1 MPKVNYDGVIPI
13 VRYFENRMRIARTAV
28 MTLLAL
34 VFGAGF
40 GLMLGGAVE
49 ALAPTKDVWLAGDL
63 HVHTCYSHDAY
74 CGPGDD
80 NTGPDEAYTAGVPVE
95 ARFKEAA
102 ARGLDYLAIT
112 DHNDIR
118 SATDPGFGTSGVIG
132 IPGYEASIR
141 GHAQMLGTTQIYDSG
156 DQSTAA
162 IQGMENALH
171 KTGGVF
177 QINHPADGLKTP
189 MASCD
194 DTSNLNWKYG
204 YNIVPDTIEVWNI
217 SHLVQPPV
225 PAGMSN
231 EDSAKYWECWLQR
244 GVKVGATGGS
254 DAHWAAT
261 TAHGPGHPT
270 TWVFA
275 KQRNAEGVLEGLRE
289 GRTSISMLPPKEGGA
304 QLLLEGDAN
313 GDGNYKAMIGDE
325 VPPGTEM
332 RVRAIGQ
339 QAAGLVQVRANG
351 KTILNDAP
359 LAPGGEVRFKAPSKP
374 GWVRATLLLP
384 DATAERDTVCDPI
397 AGNITSY
404 CRNKLLVA
412 AMTSPIYLQQRKTTL
427 DLSVP
432 DSGHYTD
439 PMELRATLT
448 TGDTPLADR
457 AVTFSLPGKSVTA
470 KTDKRGVARASLD
483 LNVPPGPAEIKVS
496 YAGEDGYLASERSA
510 PIEVHREETSIK
522 FTGETTAQG
531 NTIRAAALLS
541 ENDGPPIPGK
551 TVSFEIGDRTVT
563 AVTDA
568 SGKAEALI
576 KATGHGR
583 SEKITARFEA
593 DQYFEAASTSD
604 TVRWGRD

>member
-1 MPKVNYDGVIPI
+1 M
-13 VRYFENRMRIARTAV
+13 RYFENRMRIARTAV

-49 ALAPTKDVWLAGDL
+49 ALSPTKDVWLAGDL

-118 SATDPGFGTSGVIG
+118 SVTDPGFGTSGVIG

-141 GHAQMLGTTQIYDSG
+141 GHAQMLGTTQIYDAG
-156 DQSTAA
+156 DQSTTA

-275 KQRNAEGVLEGLRE
+275 KQRNAEGVLEGLHE

-339 QAAGLVQVRANG
+339 QAAGLVQIRANG
-351 KTILNDAP
+351 KTIRNDAP

-384 DATAERDTVCDPI
+384 DATAERDTVCDPL

-457 AVTFSLPGKSVTA
+457 TVTFSLPGKSVTV

-510 PIEVHREETSIK
+510 PIEVRREETSIK

-531 NTIRAAALLS
+531 NTIRAAAVLS

-568 SGKAEALI
+568 SGKAEAII

-583 SEKITARFEA
+583 SEKVTARFEA

-604 TVRWGRD
+604 TVW

>member
-1 MPKVNYDGVIPI
+1 MNYDGVIPI

-141 GHAQMLGTTQIYDSG
+141 GHAQMLGTTQIYDAG

-162 IQGMENALH
+162 IQGMENTLH

-204 YNIVPDTIEVWNI
+204 YDIVPDTIEVWNI

-325 VPPGTEM
+325 VPPGTDM

-427 DLSVP
+427 DLSIP

-457 AVTFSLPGKSVTA
+457 TVTFSLPGKSVIA

-483 LNVPPGPAEIKVS
+483 LNAPPGPAEIKVS

-510 PIEVHREETSIK
+510 PIEVRREETSIK

-531 NTIRAAALLS
+531 NTIRAAAVLS

-568 SGKAEALI
+568 SGKAEAII